1 MIDVKNISK
10 FYKLS
15 KKQRKE
21 MGADFKEKS
30 IVAVNNISFSC
41 YPGRIFGLIGP
52 NGAGKTSTLRMIG
65 TMLRPSS
72 GNIIVNNYDTVSNP
86 ENVKKSLGF
95 LSGNTGLYDRLTAEE
110 MVYYYA
116 KLHEMS
122 HSEFEKNRNYLFK
135 LLNMENFA
143 NRRIS
148 KLSTGMKQK
157 VNIARTM
164 IHGPKVVVFDEP
176 TSGLDIMASQS
187 IIRLIKE
194 CREEGKT
201 VIFSSH
207 RLSEIESLC
216 DDLAII
222 HKGSLYFNGSYED
235 FELQKKG
242 KSIEDEFIRL
252 VGEV

>member
-1 MIDVKNISK
+1 
-10 FYKLS
+10 
-15 KKQRKE
+15 
-21 MGADFKEKS
+21 
-30 IVAVNNISFSC
+30 
-41 YPGRIFGLIGP
+41 
-52 NGAGKTSTLRMIG
+52 
-65 TMLRPSS
+65 
-72 GNIIVNNYDTVSNP
+72 
-86 ENVKKSLGF
+86 
-95 LSGNTGLYDRLTAEE
+95 

-116 KLHEMS
+116 ELHEMS

-187 IIRLIKE
+187 IIRLIKK

-201 VIFSSH
+201 VIFHHTDYQKLSH
-207 RLSEIESLC
+207 YVMI
-216 DDLAII
+216 
-222 HKGSLYFNGSYED
+222 
-235 FELQKKG
+235 
-242 KSIEDEFIRL
+242 
-252 VGEV
+252 